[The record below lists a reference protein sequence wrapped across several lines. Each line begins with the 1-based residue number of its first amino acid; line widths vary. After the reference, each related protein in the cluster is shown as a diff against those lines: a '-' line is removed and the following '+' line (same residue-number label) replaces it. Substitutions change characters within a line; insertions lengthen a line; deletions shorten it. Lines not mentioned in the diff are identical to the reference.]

1 MAKDTSQPL
10 TDALVQ
16 CEQAVEQLQQENAE
30 LRNAAQTFGELA
42 ERLNRSQR
50 PAQQV
55 TRLPR
60 SEQS

>member
-30 LRNAAQTFGELA
+30 LRNAAQTFGESPSASTGANVLH
-42 ERLNRSQR
+42 SK
-50 PAQQV
+50 
-55 TRLPR
+55 
-60 SEQS
+60 